1 MIIYKL
7 KCKKEE
13 IPPRKKLT
21 GAEAHGA
28 CGELQSTALCLTR
41 N

>member
-13 IPPRKKLT
+13 IPQRKKLT

-28 CGELQSTALCLTR
+28 RGELQSTTLCLTR